1 MTKTAPM
8 PLLRLLALGALLAG
22 CATTAPTDLPDHPVA
37 PYRDNVSLSGRL
49 TANYQKDGKDESVTV
64 NFSWLQAPKR
74 TDIELSNPFGQ
85 VEAVIAITPEQAS
98 LTRPGAAPRVA
109 PTVDALGE
117 QALGWALPV
126 AGLRQWLQGYATKQ
140 DGSPFVAS
148 ARYNSVV
155 TQDGWR
161 LQYLAW
167 QDDKAAVPV
176 PKRIDATRVA
186 ASGDVDALAIRI
198 VIYSWE

>member
-1 MTKTAPM
+1 M
-8 PLLRLLALGALLAG
+8 PLFRLLALCALLGG

-37 PYRDNVSLSGRL
+37 PYRDNLSLSGRL
-49 TANYQKDGKDESVTV
+49 TANYQKDGTPESVTV
-64 NFSWLQAPKR
+64 NFSWLQAPAR
-74 TDIELSNPFGQ
+74 TDIELSDPLGQ
-85 VEAVIAITPEQAS
+85 TVAVIAITPEQAS
-98 LTRPGAAPRVA
+98 LTQPKAAPRVA
-109 PTVDALGE
+109 ATIDELGR
-117 QALGWALPV
+117 QTLGWALPV
-126 AGLRQWLQGYATKQ
+126 AGLRQWLQGYATRQ

-148 ARYNSVV
+148 PRYNTVV

-161 LQYLAW
+161 LQYVTW

-186 ASGDVDALAIRI
+186 ASGAVDELAIRI